1 MALDSKWLHAQLN
14 LAWKV
19 VVHYV
24 RALWPWAPRFGL
36 VRFQE
41 NYVVE
46 GLTPATEAFR
56 ALAHQPGR
64 CTVCNA
70 CDDACPILHG
80 DHPARADFVGPM
92 GFVVGGARAAPY
104 VDDVADALKLL
115 TGAAC
120 AECRQCEAAC
130 PEQIPILAIAAALQA
145 QRDVVTKAKAGTM
158 PILPADVAKKRAL
171 PASSSSKPASL
182 PAAVRELPAAAPG
195 ADGGA

>member
-46 GLTPATEAFR
+46 GLPPATPAFR

-64 CTVCNA
+64 CTVCGL
-70 CDDACPILHG
+70 CDAACPILHT
-80 DHPARADFVGPM
+80 DHGAKADFLGPM

-104 VDDVADALKLL
+104 LDDVGDALALL
-115 TGAAC
+115 CSPTC
-120 AECRQCEAAC
+120 TECRACELAC
-130 PEQIPILAIAAALQA
+130 PEAIPILGLAAALQA
-145 QRDVVTKAKAGTM
+145 QRDVVSLAKKGKV
-158 PILPADVAKKRAL
+158 PILPADIKKPVSTSPRRASM
-171 PASSSSKPASL
+171 PAGA
-182 PAAVRELPAAAPG
+182 RELPAAAPG